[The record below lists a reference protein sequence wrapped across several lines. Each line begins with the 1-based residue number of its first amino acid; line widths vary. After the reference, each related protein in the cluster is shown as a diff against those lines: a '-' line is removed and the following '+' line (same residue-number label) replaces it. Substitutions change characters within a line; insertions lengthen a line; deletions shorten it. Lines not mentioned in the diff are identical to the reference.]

1 MPSSRQDIGAQT
13 LAALL
18 RVPKG
23 TEIVKCKNPLS
34 TLHTPPIAKL
44 TYLMVLP
51 LVMLS
56 LSL

>member
-44 TYLMVLP
+44 TYLRVLP